1 MLTAV
6 KINSAKPAAKAYKL
20 ADSGGLYLLVQP
32 KGAKLWRYKFRLGGV
47 EGLDALGNYPEIALA
62 QARQLHTESRRLVAQ
77 GINPVLARKNRKQ
90 AITQDNLVRK
100 KGSFATVAADWSEAT
115 AKGLRP
121 ATIKQRERE
130 LKNDLL
136 PKLKSRPTQEI
147 NRVEITTLLKAVEKR
162 APEVAR
168 NLRNYLWGIFEYA
181 IDSGLISANPVPSVR
196 LMKKRK
202 QINHADLPPNQIGD
216 LLRKLDGRTRLNES
230 TRTAMLLMILTASR
244 KSEVIGGEWREIDLE
259 AGSWEIPAER
269 MKSNRDHWIPLSD
282 QAIGLLRDLR
292 EQTPADQELLFPN
305 RRDPRRS
312 MAGRTLNAVMERL
325 GYSGKGTP
333 HGMRAAFSTH
343 FNAEHS
349 GGDEKS
355 KAGKE
360 AVEYC
365 LAHMP
370 MGMTRAAY
378 NRYAYKKERRVIL
391 QDWAD
396 HIDLLRASEPRPLH
410 P

>member
-20 ADSGGLYLLVQP
+20 TDSGGLYLLVQP
-32 KGAKLWRYKFRLGGV
+32 KGAKLWRYKFRIGGV
-47 EGLDALGNYPEIALA
+47 EGLDALGSYPEVALA
-62 QARQLHTESRRLVAQ
+62 QARQLHAESRRLVAQ
-77 GINPVLARKNRKQ
+77 GINPVLARKDRKQ
-90 AITQDNLVRK
+90 AIIQANLVRE

-115 AKGLRP
+115 AKGQRP
-121 ATIKQRERE
+121 KTIQQRERE

-136 PKLKSRPTQEI
+136 PKLKNRPIQEI

-181 IDSGLISANPVPSVR
+181 IDSGLINANPVPSVR
-196 LMKKRK
+196 LMKKRQ
-202 QINHADLPPNQIGD
+202 QINHANLPPDRIGD
-216 LLRKLDGRTRLNES
+216 LLRKLDGRSRLNES
-230 TRTAMLLMILTASR
+230 TRTAMLLMMLTASR
-244 KSEVIGGEWREIDLE
+244 KSEVISGEWREIDLE

-305 RRDPRRS
+305 RRDPRRP
-312 MAGRTLNAVMERL
+312 MAGRTLNALMERL
-325 GYSGKGTP
+325 GYSGEGTP

-343 FNAEHS
+343 FNEEHA
-349 GGDEKS
+349 GGDETS
-355 KAGKE
+355 KVGKE

-365 LAHMP
+365 LSHIP

-378 NRYAYKKERRVIL
+378 NRYTYKKERRVIL
-391 QDWAD
+391 QDWAN
-396 HIDLLRASEPRPLH
+396 HIDLLRASKPR
-410 P
+410 